1 MPKKEEKLE
10 LAIPVEQII
19 SLNKPADITYGDMQL
34 VGKQMRAYLE
44 KYDNLAVTPDNVR
57 EMEVFVTDARKF
69 KRSVE
74 ERRLEVRRSL
84 LDPYNE
90 FYKEYKQEFLEP
102 LDTFIDDLDEDT
114 KIVREEERQAREDGF
129 VAIFNDKAQ
138 EAGLDFVRFDQLN
151 IKINRTTPS
160 KKVVEDAIDAFIEKV
175 AAELDVLETEPIE
188 DVRLSAIY
196 RYKQSLDLQEA
207 LVGARQEHKAKEER
221 RKQEEERRRLAEE
234 RRKQI
239 EQEQQAMR
247 QAQQEVQQQ
256 EVQQQEVVE
265 PQDEHETHVEQRY
278 VASFKVSGTME
289 QLKSLVN
296 FMRENEIAF
305 ASIDGED
312 KNE

>member
-44 KYDNLAVTPDNVR
+44 KYDNLAVTPENVR

-69 KRSVE
+69 KQSVE

-90 FYKEYKQEFLEP
+90 FYKEYKKEFLEP
-102 LDTFIDDLDEDT
+102 LDTFIDNLDEDT

-175 AAELDVLETEPIE
+175 AAELEVLETEPIE

-305 ASIDGED
+305 ASIDEGD
-312 KNE
+312 DNE